1 MEAIAII
8 RKKRDGERLTAR
20 EISWFI
26 QKYTSGEIPDYQVAA
41 WLMAIYVRGFN
52 SAETVALTEAL
63 LRSGERLDLSG
74 IAGVKVDKHSTGGVG
89 DKTTLVLAPLVAAAG
104 AKVAKMSG
112 RGLGH
117 TGGTVDKLESIP
129 GFNTALDPEAFITQV
144 NRVGVAVVAQTEA
157 IVPGD
162 RKLYS
167 LRDVTATVDS
177 IPLIAASVMSKKL
190 ACGADAIVLDVKT
203 GSGAFIQDAEA
214 AWELAR
220 LMVSIGQRGGR
231 RVAALITNMD
241 QPLGYAI
248 GNAVEVAEA
257 IATLRGQG
265 PLDLTELCLGLGSR
279 MLVLGGLVPNLEE
292 ARARLQEILWDGS
305 AFAKFKEWVRAQG
318 GDPRVA
324 DDPGILPQAPQ
335 KIPVYSPRAG
345 YVVQINAQ
353 PVGEAARI
361 LGAGRSRKDEAVDPA
376 VGVLLTAK
384 VGTQVETGEPLAYL
398 LARDKGV
405 EKAKELVAHAYTIA
419 TGSPTPRPMVHAVI
433 YEGK

>member
-1 MEAIAII
+1 MQADKII
-8 RKKRDGERLTAR
+8 RKKRDGERLSTE

-26 QKYTSGEIPDYQVAA
+26 QKYAEGAIPDYQAA
-41 WLMAIYVRGFN
+41 ALLMAVYIRGLN
-52 SAETVALTEAL
+52 TAETISLTEAL
-63 LRSGERLDLSG
+63 RRSGEQLDLSG
-74 IAGVKVDKHSTGGVG
+74 VAGVKVDKHSTGGVG

-129 GFNTALDPEAFITQV
+129 GFKTSLEPEQFVSQV
-144 NRVGVAVVAQTEA
+144 NQVGVAVVAQTQS

-162 RKLYS
+162 RKLYA

-203 GSGAFIQDAEA
+203 GSGAFIHDTEA

-220 LMVSIGQRGGR
+220 LMVSIGQRAGR
-231 RVAALITNMD
+231 QVAALITDMD

-257 IATLRGQG
+257 IATLQGQG

-279 MLVLGGLVPNLEE
+279 MLVLGGLAPNLAAARTQLEE
-292 ARARLQEILWDGS
+292 IIWDGR
-305 AFAKFKEWVRAQG
+305 AFAKFKEWVAAQG
-318 GDPRVA
+318 GDARVA
-324 DDPGILPQAPQ
+324 DDPGVLPQAPE
-335 KIPVYSPRAG
+335 KIPVLSPKAG

-353 PVGEAARI
+353 PVGEAARL
-361 LGAGRSRKDEAVDPA
+361 LGAGRTRKDEEVDPA
-376 VGVLLTAK
+376 VGVLLAAK
-384 VGTQVETGEPLAYL
+384 VGTRVEAGEPLAYV
-398 LARDKGV
+398 LARDKGL
-405 EKAKELVAHAYTIA
+405 EEAMRLVANAYTIA
-419 TGSPTPRPMVHAVI
+419 SVAPSPRPMVHAVI
-433 YEGK
+433 YEGR